1 MEETA
6 KYLIRAAIETSGI
19 VERND
24 VVGAVS
30 GQTEGLLGEDLEIR
44 DLQDSSKV
52 GRIDVEIDSD
62 HGRSHGELRIATSL
76 DKVETAIL
84 AAALE
89 TIDRVGPCRS
99 TIEIRAI
106 EDVRA
111 ARRRAVV
118 DRAKRL
124 LTDSF
129 DGSVMSSADLVEEV
143 RSSVRVADIS
153 KFEGLPAGPRVGD
166 SDAIIVVEGRADVR
180 QLLEF
185 GIKNAI
191 AVEGTDVPVGVAELT
206 AERTVTAF
214 LDGDRGGDLILREL
228 AQVGDI
234 DHVALAPRGSS
245 VENLDRAEVMAA
257 LREKHEA
264 TAALAAME
272 DTNQDLQAVLTEPET
287 ADPGSTSGDAE
298 NEAVDRQANGVDEN
312 GESAST
318 EADSPEEPSDGT
330 LGSLAG
336 QVRAVRDA
344 GSVRLVAAD
353 FTTLEEGPV
362 ESAFD
367 LLRSAD
373 PVPAF
378 VVLDGTLEQRLLD
391 VCSQRGVEQ
400 LVVRATG
407 EFVKQPTSVRLRTF
421 EALLEPPDP
430 ANA

>member
-1 MEETA
+1 
-6 KYLIRAAIETSGI
+6 
-19 VERND
+19 
-24 VVGAVS
+24 
-30 GQTEGLLGEDLEIR
+30 
-44 DLQDSSKV
+44 
-52 GRIDVEIDSD
+52 
-62 HGRSHGELRIATSL
+62 
-76 DKVETAIL
+76 
-84 AAALE
+84 
-89 TIDRVGPCRS
+89 
-99 TIEIRAI
+99 
-106 EDVRA
+106 
-111 ARRRAVV
+111 
-118 DRAKRL
+118 
-124 LTDSF
+124 
-129 DGSVMSSADLVEEV
+129 
-143 RSSVRVADIS
+143 
-153 KFEGLPAGPRVGD
+153 
-166 SDAIIVVEGRADVR
+166 
-180 QLLEF
+180 
-185 GIKNAI
+185 
-191 AVEGTDVPVGVAELT
+191 
-206 AERTVTAF
+206 
-214 LDGDRGGDLILREL
+214 
-228 AQVGDI
+228 
-234 DHVALAPRGSS
+234 
-245 VENLDRAEVMAA
+245 
-257 LREKHEA
+257 
-264 TAALAAME
+264 ME

-318 EADSPEEPSDGT
+318 EAGSPEEPSDGT